1 VHSGDTLYPMLEI
14 TELVPQNTTGL
25 IAMRATVH
33 NQKSELVLEGLHR
46 YLIRKR
52 PSVT

>member
-1 VHSGDTLYPMLEI
+1 VT
-14 TELVPQNTTGL
+14 PQRTTGV

-33 NQKSELVLEGLHR
+33 NQRNELVLEGLHR

-52 PSVT
+52 PVV